1 MHDSPLTPSGAPSLV
16 PPFCSEAAM
25 VHLARENLEA
35 GRGCADNKAQEG
47 LLLLLWELKMSTA
60 RNGFI
65 HT

>member
-1 MHDSPLTPSGAPSLV
+1 
-16 PPFCSEAAM
+16 M

-35 GRGCADNKAQEG
+35 GGGCVDNKAQEG

>member
-1 MHDSPLTPSGAPSLV
+1 
-16 PPFCSEAAM
+16 M

-35 GRGCADNKAQEG
+35 DGGWMDNKALEG

-65 HT
+65 HI